1 MPPGAP
7 FRSFALPY
15 PIRVDEF
22 TELPATR
29 DPNDHTPSNAKLH
42 LLTHTHSDHLLGL
55 QAKSFAQKIHCS
67 EDAKQ
72 MLLRIEQYQ
81 ERSLRD
87 KGYRSEPTRKYKHLE
102 VEPMHDP
109 EGNLL
114 NPGQARSL
122 LETCKVNSPFDVEY
136 AEGGNVLITAIDA
149 NHCPGSVM
157 YLIEGR
163 QGTILHT
170 GDFRAEPWFL
180 ETIKRNPFLQPY
192 LACDEGPSQGNG
204 VVKTLEAIYL
214 DTACV
219 MQLHEDSATDGLIK
233 LMNLYPLTTLFFIN
247 AWTPGYEDILK
258 AIARAFGS
266 KIHLDRYKYK
276 VFTHLRNDPLLASL
290 GTLDPE
296 STRFH
301 ACERFDR
308 CHIVNVDN
316 GSIANRTQ
324 DDKQVVY
331 VNPISSTTPE
341 LWGQYQAHMKEK
353 LEAADMDDLDE
364 ECSRLL
370 VPLSRHSPLPELR
383 SFVSL
388 FRPKRIIP
396 NTLEP
401 KLKGL
406 DWAAI
411 DAVFAD
417 CLARRRNDLSLI
429 PATPTLDR
437 IFAKRVFSPI
447 LHQREADE
455 DDEDDDTAL
464 KNLVDSSVISSTS
477 AGSQEA
483 RDMAKKWVV
492 GVAYEPA
499 KQRRK
504 QKGKMKRKVALV
516 MEWLG
521 LAEEE
526 ILEKP
531 LTSRQRA
538 KQPAAQ
544 DEGELPP
551 SDEPD
556 IPTAPPKPL
565 RRQVTFSSDFYDSS
579 DNESEHEKVHHHLF
593 SASVMMQRSSSMSL
607 VLETETE
614 SNADEATEVEE
625 EVACL
630 VTPTSQ
636 RSLPSRP
643 SRGRYDPLTPAP
655 EPTTP
660 TKSPKRG
667 LKRKAN
673 EIVPE
678 TPSTSRPVVIKRS
691 EIRTIVV
698 ESGIDIKEEEVGVVD
713 LTTPP
718 GPAKRNR
725 LLDDPGTA
733 SGQSR
738 KDPIPPSLR
747 NFHGLSSPSSQH
759 RERDEVRRD
768 PVSTDKVEV
777 EARNRKGKGKQQS
790 PNLTDLP
797 VPLPTPSSS
806 TTRDNVL
813 TSSKHNTTPSI
824 SPLKAN
830 ATEVLPLSFFA
841 DSPTSPLKASATCS
855 QLSPSPSRSAKSRKP
870 PLSPTSNLKKKQ
882 QRLAKCQKMYGSLHD
897 VAHPSYEDKHT
908 KMVEE
913 KNRAM
918 MRMEKLQQFK
928 AAKLERFMAIPDEDP
943 GVDEGMDLAR
953 RDRLQGEIRDISG
966 SGGRITLPLIG
977 RTNVNLSLNR
987 GRDE

>member
-7 FRSFALPY
+7 FRSFTLPY

-55 QAKSFAQKIHCS
+55 QAKSFAQKVHCS

-163 QGTILHT
+163 QGTVLHT

-192 LACDEGPSQGNG
+192 LACDEGPSQGNS

-219 MQLHEDSATDGLIK
+219 MQLHEVPSKASRVTSSALDSATDGLIK
-233 LMNLYPLTTLFFIN
+233 LMKLYPPTTLFFIN

-258 AIARAFGS
+258 AIARAFSS
-266 KIHLDRYKYK
+266 KVHLDRYKYK

-290 GTLDPE
+290 GTLDSE

-308 CHIVNVDN
+308 CHVVDVDN

-331 VNPISSTTPE
+331 VNPVSSMTPE
-341 LWGQYQAHMKEK
+341 LWDQYQVHMEEK
-353 LEAADMDDLDE
+353 LRAADMDDLDE

-396 NTLEP
+396 NALEP

-411 DAVFAD
+411 DVIFAD
-417 CLARRRNDLSLI
+417 CLARRRNGLSLI

-437 IFAKRVFSPI
+437 ILAKRLFGPI
-447 LHQREADE
+447 LREREADE

-492 GVAYEPA
+492 GVAYDPA

-504 QKGKMKRKVALV
+504 QKGKMKRKAALV

-521 LAEEE
+521 LTEEE
-526 ILEKP
+526 ILDRP
-531 LTSRQRA
+531 LSSRQQGKRR
-538 KQPAAQ
+538 AAQ

-565 RRQVTFSSDFYDSS
+565 RRQVTFSSDFNDSS
-579 DNESEHEKVHHHLF
+579 DDETEHEKVHHHLF
-593 SASVMMQRSSSMSL
+593 SASVMMQRSSSVSL
-607 VLETETE
+607 ILETETE
-614 SNADEATEVEE
+614 SNADETTEVEE
-625 EVACL
+625 DVACL
-630 VTPTSQ
+630 MTPTSQ
-636 RSLPSRP
+636 RISPSRA
-643 SRGRYDPLTPAP
+643 SRGKYGPLTPTP

-660 TKSPKRG
+660 MKSPERG
-667 LKRKAN
+667 LKRKAT
-673 EIVPE
+673 EI
-678 TPSTSRPVVIKRS
+678 
-691 EIRTIVV
+691 IRTIVV
-698 ESGIDIKEEEVGVVD
+698 ESSIDIKEEEVEVVD
-713 LTTPP
+713 LITPP
-718 GPAKRNR
+718 RPAKRNR
-725 LLDDPGTA
+725 FLEDPETA
-733 SGQSR
+733 LGQSH
-738 KDPIPPSLR
+738 KHSSPPSVR
-747 NFHGLSSPSSQH
+747 NSHGLFSPSSRR
-759 RERDEVRRD
+759 RERGEVRRHS
-768 PVSTDKVEV
+768 VSIEKVE
-777 EARNRKGKGKQQS
+777 ACNRKGKGKQQS
-790 PNLTDLP
+790 PNVADLSAP
-797 VPLPTPSSS
+797 PPTPSS
-806 TTRDNVL
+806 TKTRDTVL
-813 TSSKHNTTPSI
+813 ASSKHNTVPTI

-830 ATEVLPLSFFA
+830 ATEFLPVSFFA
-841 DSPTSPLKASATCS
+841 DSPASPLKASATCP
-855 QLSPSPSRSAKSRKP
+855 QLSPSPTQSAKPRKS

-882 QRLAKCQKMYGSLHD
+882 QRLAKCRKIYGSLYE

-913 KNRAM
+913 ENRAM
-918 MRMEKLQQFK
+918 MRQEKLQEFE

-953 RDRLQGEIRDISG
+953 RDRLQNEIREISG
-966 SGGRITLPLIG
+966 SGGRVTLPLIG
-977 RTNVNLSLNR
+977 RNVSPSLDQGR
-987 GRDE
+987 GK